1 MRLHS
6 NKNNSENKGRADF
19 ALWLGFCSC
28 LLILQKR
35 PLRENDLKQ
44 LSSSSSGNLSPNA
57 AVQNLKHEWK
67 IVASEK
73 TSSKP
78 KFVVADFTLDYF
90 IHVKHRSSGRKQ
102 TTIHVHNRD
111 SFSLNNLKVFR
122 ITTHLERRM

>member
-1 MRLHS
+1 MRFYS
-6 NKNNSENKGRADF
+6 NKNSSEDKGRANF
-19 ALWLGFCSC
+19 APWLGFCSC

-44 LSSSSSGNLSPNA
+44 ISSSSSGSLSPNA

-78 KFVVADFTLDYF
+78 KFVAGFTLDYL
-90 IHVKHRSSGRKQ
+90 IHVKCRTSGRNQ
-102 TTIHVHNRD
+102 TTAHVHNID
-111 SFSLNNLKVFR
+111 IFSLNDL
-122 ITTHLERRM
+122 